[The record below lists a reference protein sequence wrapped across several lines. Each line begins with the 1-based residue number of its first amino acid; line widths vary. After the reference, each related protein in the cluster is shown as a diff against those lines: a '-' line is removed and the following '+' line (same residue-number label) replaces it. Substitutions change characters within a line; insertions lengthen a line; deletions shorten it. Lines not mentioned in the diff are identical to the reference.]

1 MLFQNILTTLIISK
15 IQIFVTSQFRTLCFM
30 LLNLCCILLQG
41 CTDRSVRGSC
51 IGESPGVENQ
61 RNNSLLSELV
71 IKCHF
76 RLDSLLIRNLA
87 ATG

>member
-1 MLFQNILTTLIISK
+1 MVHVVEAILY
-15 IQIFVTSQFRTLCFM
+15 
-30 LLNLCCILLQG
+30 LLQG

-51 IGESPGVENQ
+51 IGESPGVENK

-76 RLDSLLIRNLA
+76 R
-87 ATG
+87 